1 VCSSSTS
8 RIIPYRSRLALTS
21 FENVSLEPRELRMD
35 RVTCHGALADHSTPR
50 MEVVVLQRLH
60 YTCSTR
66 AFLEWK
72 RSRGHTPTS
81 RVISWPTIFI
91 MTAVP
96 APSKTPTFITS
107 SASFRFTGF
116 AHLRQ
121 SVRGNDTIAR
131 VKKSLTWTIVQ
142 MPNERNYRLFI
153 FCCCLWSVPERAL
166 SRACLT

>member
-1 VCSSSTS
+1 
-8 RIIPYRSRLALTS
+8 
-21 FENVSLEPRELRMD
+21 MD

-60 YTCSTR
+60 YTSSTR

-81 RVISWPTIFI
+81 RVISWPHIHHDSR
-91 MTAVP
+91 
-96 APSKTPTFITS
+96 PSAAQGSNFHCQQCLIPITV
-107 SASFRFTGF
+107 F

-121 SVRGNDTIAR
+121 SIRGNDTIAR

-153 FCCCLWSVPERAL
+153 VCRCLWSVPERAL